1 MKSISEREAFS
12 QRLVKALK
20 DVKIDVGSPTTFARE
35 FNRRYTGKPISIH
48 AARKWLMG
56 ESIPMQDKLRLL
68 AAWLGVSAEWLRF
81 GEDGG
86 ASRYTAQSDR
96 AHYNSPDIELIG
108 NINLL
113 NAEHKQVVREVVLTL
128 LRLETK
134 SLTERCKTHEDLNRE
149 SD

>member
-20 DVKIDVGSPTTFARE
+20 DAKIDIGSPTIFARE
-35 FNRRYTGKPISIH
+35 FNRRYTGKPVSIH

-56 ESIPMQDKLRLL
+56 ESIPTQDKLRLL
-68 AAWLGVSAEWLRF
+68 SAWLGVSAEWLRF
-81 GEDGG
+81 GEG
-86 ASRYTAQSDR
+86 RHVAQSER

-108 NINLL
+108 NISQL

-128 LRLETK
+128 LRLEK
-134 SLTERCKTHEDLNRE
+134 KR
-149 SD
+149 

>member
-1 MKSISEREAFS
+1 MNSISERDAFS
-12 QRLVKALK
+12 QRLAKALK
-20 DVKIDVGSPTTFARE
+20 DAKVDVGSPTVFARE

-81 GEDGG
+81 GEGG
-86 ASRYTAQSDR
+86 SAGKQAAQSER
-96 AHYNSPDIELIG
+96 ALYNSPDIELIS

-113 NAEHKQVVREVVLTL
+113 NTEHKQVVREVVLTL
-128 LRLETK
+128 LRLEK
-134 SLTERCKTHEDLNRE
+134 KR
-149 SD
+149 